1 MAAHIEIPDHVAA
14 RVVHPPF
21 PDTYPSY
28 QEGLA
33 DKGKNPFGTFYP
45 KAKELGKVGDTEG
58 ARQLC
63 YESTTEIAI
72 ETINHFEET
81 TTIEEGLQFYSYAIK
96 LANKGITMQWMK
108 GIVDG
113 GQEGID
119 YDQTVPGAPNR
130 GEEVLWRTS
139 EYILLR
145 LHERYGYALS
155 FGLELPEE
163 SIGGKRVMPLENP
176 VPVNYQLL
184 GKAFPSESSDTPSVE
199 RFANGLLIDRSGEYH
214 YRIETVSPSHKD
226 ELGANRY
233 CIDIVVPEG
242 TEVVSPFEGRL
253 VKRITSSDEYGIGPE
268 FGDKDNRVL
277 VEVADVQDI
286 KIIASLRHLA
296 PQGVPGR
303 MRDRLHTLGLTRH
316 INQAAHVGTVGMTGW
331 TTTPHLH
338 LEIGAYKE
346 VKKGQFYLLR
356 TYPIVMIAP

>member
-21 PDTYPSY
+21 PDSYPSY
-28 QEGLA
+28 SEGLS

-45 KAKELGKVGDTEG
+45 TAKELGKSGDLEG
-58 ARQLC
+58 ARRLC
-63 YESTTEIAI
+63 YESTREIAI
-72 ETINHFEET
+72 ETITHFEET
-81 TTIEEGLQFYSYAIK
+81 TTVEEGLRFYSYAIK

-108 GIVDG
+108 GIKEG

-119 YDQTVPGAPNR
+119 YDQTVPGASNR

-145 LHERYGYALS
+145 LHEKYGYSLS

-163 SIGGKRVMPLENP
+163 SLGGKRVMPLQNP
-176 VPVNYQLL
+176 VPVNYELL
-184 GKAFPSESSDTPSVE
+184 GKAFPCEDSGISSTD
-199 RFANGLLIDRSGEYH
+199 RFANGLLIDRNGGYH

-242 TEVVSPFEGRL
+242 SEVVSPFEGRL

-268 FGDKDNRVL
+268 YGDKDNRVL
-277 VEVADVQDI
+277 VEVANHDDI

-296 PQGVPGR
+296 SQGFSGKL
-303 MRDRLHTLGLTRH
+303 RDRLHSLGLIGR
-316 INQAAHVGTVGMTGW
+316 IDQGDHVGTIGMTGW

-338 LEIGAYKE
+338 LEIGAYRKL
-346 VKKGQFYLLR
+346 KKGQYYLIK
-356 TYPIVMIAP
+356 TYQIVMIAP